1 MVPALPLESS
11 GWLSNVATNYIPE
24 LHGNP
29 TSFCMVRSVHGRVS
43 WLGLAGL
50 GGWLGW
56 VGLCRVDLFVFLL
69 PVVCFST
76 IIAIIAHIIAHPA
89 AVVKPH
95 ARGPVQL
102 CIEPRTTIPPKPPTM
117 ASSIAG
123 VLADVRNLCSFIA
136 SQREAGVDISAVV
149 NSQFSSL
156 RARFSQSD
164 FNVNEATALTGALR
178 GGPWSDEQQR
188 LLASTISSRVR
199 WGPSAGQRKV
209 VQDCQ
214 TFEGMLSIRDV
225 EVLEDQKLGLTVKVL
240 QVARRAWLIGLK
252 HASEKT
258 FGSMTACIIVYANFG
273 TMSDQSAYDLN
284 QEVKKATRQ
293 YGISREYPWE
303 ALVLYP
309 RDAWGL
315 PDNMLQYAYPK
326 DDPPAQNPLTDLVNT
341 VRNKLALRSSSK
353 NVRNTT
359 APNMCATMAANTMS
373 STQFP
378 GGPMRALFEFLK
390 SQMHDAGSQPSS
402 PATTLQM
409 LSPPPKTDSSE
420 SVAGVAKALTLA
432 NFNPRARLAITDG
445 TDEASKL
452 ASSPPTGTN
461 AAQAAVTFA
470 AQDADTAVSALAK
483 TEEAQRASLFFGNKK
498 KKGEKP
504 RRRINGKRPAASV
517 FLKKK
522 KTKGKKNS
530 MTRPVMIRP
539 AAFPVMIRPAAS
551 PKSGRPKAP
560 YGSAKS
566 PPPPTLWNG
575 AKVYTSFGKQG
586 YRVLIRETDKV
597 DKLFK
602 WYGDHCAAW
611 ARVCEAIETAR
622 ASGN

>member
-1 MVPALPLESS
+1 MLV
-11 GWLSNVATNYIPE
+11 GWA
-24 LHGNP
+24 
-29 TSFCMVRSVHGRVS
+29 
-43 WLGLAGL
+43 
-50 GGWLGW
+50 WLGW
-56 VGLCRVDLFVFLL
+56 VAGWAGLGWAGSMCFCLAI
-69 PVVCFST
+69 VCIST

-156 RARFSQSD
+156 RARFSQTD

-199 WGPSAGQRKV
+199 WGTSAGQRKV

-353 NVRNTT
+353 IVRNST
-359 APNMCATMAANTMS
+359 APNMSANTMS
-373 STQFP
+373 STQYP
-378 GGPMRALFEFLK
+378 GDPMRALFEFLK

-498 KKGEKP
+498 NKGTKP

-539 AAFPVMIRPAAS
+539 AALPVMIRPAAS

-611 ARVCEAIETAR
+611 ARVCEAIETAK

>member
-1 MVPALPLESS
+1 MP
-11 GWLSNVATNYIPE
+11 G
-24 LHGNP
+24 
-29 TSFCMVRSVHGRVS
+29 RSV
-43 WLGLAGL
+43 
-50 GGWLGW
+50 
-56 VGLCRVDLFVFLL
+56 FFLL

-123 VLADVRNLCSFIA
+123 VLADIRNLCSFIA
-136 SQREAGVDISAVV
+136 SQREAGVDISALVD
-149 NSQFSSL
+149 SQFSSL
-156 RARFSQSD
+156 RARFSQTD

-353 NVRNTT
+353 IVRNST
-359 APNMCATMAANTMS
+359 APNMSANTMS
-373 STQFP
+373 STQYP
-378 GGPMRALFEFLK
+378 GDPMRALFEFLK

-452 ASSPPTGTN
+452 ASSPPTGIN

-498 KKGEKP
+498 NKGTKP
-504 RRRINGKRPAASV
+504 RRRINGKRPAASL

-522 KTKGKKNS
+522 KTKGTKNS
-530 MTRPVMIRP
+530 MTRPVMIRL
-539 AAFPVMIRPAAS
+539 AALPVMIRPAAS

>member
-43 WLGLAGL
+43 SLGLAGL

-56 VGLCRVDLFVFLL
+56 VGLCRVDLFFFLL

-123 VLADVRNLCSFIA
+123 VLADIRNLCSFIA

-353 NVRNTT
+353 IVRNST
-359 APNMCATMAANTMS
+359 APNMSANTMS
-373 STQFP
+373 STQSP

-498 KKGEKP
+498 NKGTKP
-504 RRRINGKRPAASV
+504 RRRINGERPAASL
-517 FLKKK
+517 FFKKK
-522 KTKGKKNS
+522 KTKGTKNS

-539 AAFPVMIRPAAS
+539 AALPVMIRPAAS

>member
-56 VGLCRVDLFVFLL
+56 VGMGRVDLFFFFL
-69 PVVCFST
+69 PVVCIST

-123 VLADVRNLCSFIA
+123 VLADIRNLCSFID

-303 ALVLYP
+303 ALVSYP

-353 NVRNTT
+353 IVRNST
-359 APNMCATMAANTMS
+359 APNMSANTMS

-378 GGPMRALFEFLK
+378 GDPMRALFEFLK

-504 RRRINGKRPAASV
+504 SRRINGKRPAASV

-539 AAFPVMIRPAAS
+539 AALPVMIRPAAS

>member
-56 VGLCRVDLFVFLL
+56 VGLCRVDLFFFLL

-123 VLADVRNLCSFIA
+123 VLADIRNLCSFID

-156 RARFSQSD
+156 RARFSQTD

-353 NVRNTT
+353 IVRNST
-359 APNMCATMAANTMS
+359 APNMSANTMS
-373 STQFP
+373 STQYP
-378 GGPMRALFEFLK
+378 GDPMRALFEFLK

-452 ASSPPTGTN
+452 ASSPPTGTK

-498 KKGEKP
+498 NKGAKP

>member
-1 MVPALPLESS
+1 M
-11 GWLSNVATNYIPE
+11 
-24 LHGNP
+24 
-29 TSFCMVRSVHGRVS
+29 
-43 WLGLAGL
+43 
-50 GGWLGW
+50 
-56 VGLCRVDLFVFLL
+56 
-69 PVVCFST
+69 
-76 IIAIIAHIIAHPA
+76 
-89 AVVKPH
+89 
-95 ARGPVQL
+95 QL

-123 VLADVRNLCSFIA
+123 VLADIRNLCSFID

-199 WGPSAGQRKV
+199 WGTSAGQRKV

-353 NVRNTT
+353 IVRNST
-359 APNMCATMAANTMS
+359 APNMSANTMS
-373 STQFP
+373 STQYP
-378 GGPMRALFEFLK
+378 GDPMRALFEFLK
-390 SQMHDAGSQPSS
+390 SQMHDVGSQPSS

-461 AAQAAVTFA
+461 AAQSAVTFA

-504 RRRINGKRPAASV
+504 SCRINGKRPAASV

>member
-56 VGLCRVDLFVFLL
+56 VGMCRVDLFFFLL

-123 VLADVRNLCSFIA
+123 VLADIRNLCSFIA
-136 SQREAGVDISAVV
+136 SQREAGVDISALVD
-149 NSQFSSL
+149 SQFSSL

-303 ALVLYP
+303 ALVSYP

-353 NVRNTT
+353 IVRNST
-359 APNMCATMAANTMS
+359 APNMSANTMS
-373 STQFP
+373 STQYP
-378 GGPMRALFEFLK
+378 GDPMRALFEFLK

-504 RRRINGKRPAASV
+504 RRRINGERPAASL

>member
-1 MVPALPLESS
+1 M
-11 GWLSNVATNYIPE
+11 
-24 LHGNP
+24 
-29 TSFCMVRSVHGRVS
+29 
-43 WLGLAGL
+43 
-50 GGWLGW
+50 
-56 VGLCRVDLFVFLL
+56 
-69 PVVCFST
+69 
-76 IIAIIAHIIAHPA
+76 
-89 AVVKPH
+89 
-95 ARGPVQL
+95 QL

-123 VLADVRNLCSFIA
+123 VLADIRNLCSFIA
-136 SQREAGVDISAVV
+136 SQREAGVDIRALVD
-149 NSQFSSL
+149 SQFSSL

-199 WGPSAGQRKV
+199 WGSVSMGQRKV

-341 VRNKLALRSSSK
+341 ARNKLALRSSSK
-353 NVRNTT
+353 IVRNST
-359 APNMCATMAANTMS
+359 APNMSANTMS

-378 GGPMRALFEFLK
+378 GDPMRALFEFLK

-452 ASSPPTGTN
+452 ASSPPTGTK

-504 RRRINGKRPAASV
+504 SCRINGKRPAASV

>member
-1 MVPALPLESS
+1 MLV
-11 GWLSNVATNYIPE
+11 GWA
-24 LHGNP
+24 
-29 TSFCMVRSVHGRVS
+29 
-43 WLGLAGL
+43 
-50 GGWLGW
+50 WLGW
-56 VGLCRVDLFVFLL
+56 VVGWAGLGWAGLGRSVFL
-69 PVVCFST
+69 PIVCIST

-136 SQREAGVDISAVV
+136 SQREAGVDISALVD
-149 NSQFSSL
+149 SQFSSL
-156 RARFSQSD
+156 RARFSQTD

-353 NVRNTT
+353 IVRNST
-359 APNMCATMAANTMS
+359 APNMSANTMS
-373 STQFP
+373 STQYP
-378 GGPMRALFEFLK
+378 GDPMRALFEFLK

-498 KKGEKP
+498 NKGTKP

-539 AAFPVMIRPAAS
+539 AARPVMIRPAAS

-611 ARVCEAIETAR
+611 ARVCEAIETAK

>member
-1 MVPALPLESS
+1 MP
-11 GWLSNVATNYIPE
+11 G
-24 LHGNP
+24 
-29 TSFCMVRSVHGRVS
+29 RSV
-43 WLGLAGL
+43 
-50 GGWLGW
+50 
-56 VGLCRVDLFVFLL
+56 FFLL
-69 PVVCFST
+69 PIVCFSN

-123 VLADVRNLCSFIA
+123 VLADIRNLCSFID

-353 NVRNTT
+353 IVRNST
-359 APNMCATMAANTMS
+359 APNMSANTMS
-373 STQFP
+373 STQYP
-378 GGPMRALFEFLK
+378 GDPMRALFEFLK

-452 ASSPPTGTN
+452 ASSPPTGTK

-470 AQDADTAVSALAK
+470 AQEVCPVSALAK

-504 RRRINGKRPAASV
+504 SCRINGKRPAASV